1 MKIIAHRGYWLE
13 QSEKNTLVAF
23 ERAIKCGYGFETDY
37 RDYCGKIVIAHDVP
51 EGKEPTAEE
60 IFSLYQKY
68 GMNQPL
74 AINVKADGLQTRLSV
89 LLKAYNISNYFLFDM
104 SVPDTLG
111 YLNLSMN
118 TASRFSEYERELPFI
133 KESTTIW
140 IDCFLKDWI
149 TVDDI
154 RNYLLQDKQ
163 VCIVSQEL
171 HKRPY
176 REVWERYV
184 EIQDDNLMICTDHP
198 DEADAYFNRKIQ

>member
-111 YLNLSMN
+111 NLNLSMN
-118 TASRFSEYERELPFI
+118 TASRFSEYE
-133 KESTTIW
+133 
-140 IDCFLKDWI
+140 
-149 TVDDI
+149 
-154 RNYLLQDKQ
+154 
-163 VCIVSQEL
+163 
-171 HKRPY
+171 
-176 REVWERYV
+176 
-184 EIQDDNLMICTDHP
+184 
-198 DEADAYFNRKIQ
+198 

>member
-23 ERAIKCGYGFETDY
+23 ERAMKCGYGFETDY

-51 EGKEPTAEE
+51 EGKEPMAEE

-74 AINVKADGLQTRLSV
+74 AINVKADGLQTRLSA
-89 LLKAYNISNYFLFDM
+89 LLKAYDISNYFLFDM

-163 VCIVSQEL
+163 VCIVSPEL

-184 EIQDDNLMICTDHP
+184 EIQDDN
-198 DEADAYFNRKIQ
+198 